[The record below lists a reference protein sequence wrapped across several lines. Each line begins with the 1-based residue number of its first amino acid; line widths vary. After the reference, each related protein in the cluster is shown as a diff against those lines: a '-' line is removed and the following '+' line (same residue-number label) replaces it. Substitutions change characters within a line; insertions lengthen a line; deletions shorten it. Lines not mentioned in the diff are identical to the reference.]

1 MTFADFLLSRLVYNN
16 LYKERGKQMSD
27 AVKKAIQLYKTSKK
41 KIGDFKKW
49 SDKQVTM
56 VRDKMRKIARKNR
69 GKWTLEFYESLQLI
83 NKESLKRKLTQKT
96 T

>member
-1 MTFADFLLSRLVYNN
+1 MVDIIKRAIK
-16 LYKERGKQMSD
+16 LYKEG
-27 AVKKAIQLYKTSKK
+27 KK
-41 KIGDFKKW
+41 KFGDFSKW
-49 SDKQVTM
+49 SDKQVLA

-69 GKWTLEFYESLQLI
+69 GKWNLELYESLQLI

>member
-1 MTFADFLLSRLVYNN
+1 
-16 LYKERGKQMSD
+16 MSD
-27 AVKKAIQLYKTSKK
+27 VIKKAIKLYKSEKK
-41 KIGDFKKW
+41 KFGDFSKW
-49 SDKQVTM
+49 KDKNVSG
-56 VRDKMRKIARKNR
+56 VRDKMRKIAKKNR